1 MFWQKEMAQREY
13 PGVALTSKK
22 PGNLILYLYVKD
34 INALYGRI
42 KDKVKVL
49 IEPKDQ
55 FYGIRE
61 FTVQDRF
68 DFILTFAQIKE

>member
-1 MFWQKEMAQREY
+1 MDPNGQMMC
-13 PGVALTSKK
+13 
-22 PGNLILYLYVKD
+22 LIKRVVKD
-34 INALYGRI
+34 IDTLFERI
-42 KDKVKVL
+42 KDKVAILMK
-49 IEPKDQ
+49 PKDQ